1 MVLNKVASESNKKA
15 FFQIQ
20 IFISEKNLKQ
30 TVPKTSDLM
39 IMEKASLPQVH
50 NKRLPS
56 SLVSP
61 IHSLIINKCHQQTTI
76 FNPQSWAAKTHRY
89 FSFWCY
95 IPVYNYSLR
104 KNVKATKFIPHHQIY
119 DTACICGP
127 WQHSFS
133 SFSPQM
139 LQVCQMTKNDVWTDL
154 AEKTVNKWYNR
165 VGAGVNTKRCSKIYT
180 LS

>member
-30 TVPKTSDLM
+30 TVPKTCDLM
-39 IMEKASLPQVH
+39 IMQKASLPQVH
-50 NKRLPS
+50 NTESKRLPS

-61 IHSLIINKCHQQTTI
+61 IHSLIINKGHQQTSI

-89 FSFWCY
+89 FSFWSY
-95 IPVYNYSLR
+95 IPVYNYYSLR
-104 KNVKATKFIPHHQIY
+104 NNVKATKFIPHHQIY

-133 SFSPQM
+133 SFSQQM
-139 LQVCQMTKNDVWTDL
+139 LQVCQMTKNDEWTD
-154 AEKTVNKWYNR
+154 
-165 VGAGVNTKRCSKIYT
+165 
-180 LS
+180 